1 MFTQDEVDF
10 RAVTPNHPVN
20 RQIAERGASGQS
32 QFSGSSSLAIDA
44 HGWRTPLAKLA
55 LAFFGIALWAQG
67 LSLSAGVLLTVVWVF
82 DHGPRRLGQDIKEPL
97 ALAILILCALLLLG
111 LLWGDYPES
120 GRLKWKRYF
129 ALLVF
134 IPFLSLLN
142 KNRLPWAVAGLVAG
156 YAFVLLLGIYHYLMG
171 EQGIPLLGMSYLT
184 FSSILGIGAII
195 SVHLASGPCAKGVKT
210 GFWLFALGLLY
221 IQFNQYGR
229 SGLLATLA
237 GLALF
242 VVARYKAEKKTLLA
256 FIASLAA
263 VVIVFGYGGILQSR
277 FAQLESDIQ
286 LARQG
291 KYDTSLGYRLAVWD
305 VGLHGIAEK
314 PIFGHGTGVPESYF
328 EKTVKTYK
336 NGVYK
341 DLPEYTK
348 TSHYHNDWIELGMHL
363 GMLGILSFAFL
374 LWSWFQT
381 MKRIQLPVLG
391 ASLTCFIFI
400 SGLTD
405 TFGLYTRVLTFLL
418 AFTAVIITLQREAGG
433 AGSEGQRISSQPG

>member
-1 MFTQDEVDF
+1 MSSRSDF
-10 RAVTPNHPVN
+10 KGRSGTRDPSVT
-20 RQIAERGASGQS
+20 RQIAQQAASSHDQ
-32 QFSGSSSLAIDA
+32 SGSSSLGRDT
-44 HGWRTPLAKLA
+44 HTWRNGSAKFA
-55 LAFFGIALWAQG
+55 LAFFGIGLWAQG
-67 LSLSAGVLLTVVWVF
+67 VSLGAGILLAVVWVL
-82 DHGPRRLGQDIKEPL
+82 DNGPRRLGQVLKEPL
-97 ALAILILCALLLLG
+97 ALAILVLCVLLLLG
-111 LLWGDYPES
+111 LLWGEYPET

-134 IPFLSLLN
+134 IPFLSLLTRD
-142 KNRLPWAVAGLVAG
+142 RLPWAVAGLVAG
-156 YAFVLLLGIYHYLMG
+156 YVIVLLLGIYHQMMG
-171 EQGIPLLGMSYLT
+171 EQGVPLLGMSYLT
-184 FSSILGIGAII
+184 FSSMLGIGVIV
-195 SVHLASGPCAKGVKT
+195 SMYLAGESPSKGAKV
-210 GFWLFALGLLY
+210 GFWLLALTLLY

-237 GLALF
+237 GLTLF
-242 VVARYKAEKKTLLA
+242 VVAHYKAEKKTLLS
-256 FIASLAA
+256 ITASLAA
-263 VVIVFGYGGILQSR
+263 AVIVFGYSGVLQSR

-314 PIFGHGTGVPESYF
+314 PVFGHGTGVPEGYF

-341 DLPEYTK
+341 DLPAYLK

-363 GMLGILSFAFL
+363 GILGILSFAFL

-381 MKRIQLPVLG
+381 LKRHRLPVLG
-391 ASLTCFIFI
+391 AALVCFIFI

-405 TFGLYTRVLTFLL
+405 TFGLYTRALTFLL
-418 AFTAVIITLQREAGG
+418 AFTAIIITCRKEA
-433 AGSEGQRISSQPG
+433 AGIGHGDAWPAPKIK